1 MLSFSSLGK
10 AKEKKEE
17 EEMQADESGSNR
29 MSSCPASSTLS
40 SIFWGSCSKN
50 VFLRHRQH

>member
-1 MLSFSSLGK
+1 MLSFSNLDK

-17 EEMQADESGSNR
+17 EEKQADESGSNR
-29 MSSCPASSTLS
+29 MSSCPARSTLS

-50 VFLRHRQH
+50 ILLR

>member
-1 MLSFSSLGK
+1 MLSFSSLEK

-29 MSSCPASSTLS
+29 MNSCPASSTLS
-40 SIFWGSCSKN
+40 SIFWGVMLKERFS
-50 VFLRHRQH
+50 